1 MTRAPDQRLAD
12 ALALA
17 AAGVPVFPTAPD
29 KRPRVRWRDAAT
41 RDPDV
46 LRQWWRD
53 WPDSLPAVPTGA
65 PSGIW
70 VADLDVSG
78 DGEPVGER
86 SAATLGIVPQAHP
99 CAIRTRRGG
108 WHLPYRWRP
117 DLPRNT
123 ARRLPGI
130 DTRGDGGFVV
140 AWDPA
145 ALAAAA
151 ADQNLPEPPAA
162 LVAALA
168 PEPPPKVNGHDAV
181 TISDRYVAAALD
193 AECRAVGA
201 TPEGMRNITLNRAA
215 FNLGQL
221 VGAHALGRADA
232 ERSLLAAALAC
243 GLPHPEAQ
251 ATIRSGLDA
260 GAQHPRR
267 IDSQKPV
274 ERDRPAATTHPAAD
288 TEDSSGEFP
297 EPASAVV
304 PEAGSDTDALPDL
317 IVNYA
322 DLTATARAL
331 RDILAARPML
341 FDRGGPVRLHHNH
354 TRSGLVATPLTV
366 EGVCIE
372 AHACCQPVVFVQQ
385 KGTEEWTRKR
395 TTLPDRVAR
404 LYLAM
409 NGDHALRPLSAIA
422 STPVLA
428 DDGSISAGEGYDQRT
443 GMFRERCP
451 DLAVPARPSRA
462 DAEAALLHLRGFL
475 RTFCFAD
482 AHRDGDGFT
491 ALAMPPGQDESAALV
506 ALLTAIC
513 RPSLHLVPA
522 LLIRAP
528 AISGAGTGKGLLAR
542 TITAIAFGRAPLA
555 MPPGHDADELDKR
568 ICGAAITAEPVILID
583 NANARTLRSDT
594 LAALITERPARI
606 RPLGKS
612 TLTPITTAILPIV
625 TGNGVQLSEDLA
637 RRFLVVEL
645 DALTEDPEARA
656 FAGNPAAE
664 AETHR
669 AALLAAALTVWR
681 WGRQNAAARRRGRPL
696 GSFETWAAWCR
707 DPLLTL
713 GCADP
718 VERVADVKAEDP
730 QRKLVAEVFAAWW
743 DAHADTPMKAAD
755 LADPVKA
762 ALDPQGRGRQYL
774 ASRVQKLAGTRCGG
788 FAMTA
793 QRGGG
798 QWSVTTYQLRRGG
811 DPLCT
816 P

>member
-1 MTRAPDQRLAD
+1 
-12 ALALA
+12 
-17 AAGVPVFPTAPD
+17 
-29 KRPRVRWRDAAT
+29 
-41 RDPDV
+41 
-46 LRQWWRD
+46 
-53 WPDSLPAVPTGA
+53 
-65 PSGIW
+65 
-70 VADLDVSG
+70 
-78 DGEPVGER
+78 
-86 SAATLGIVPQAHP
+86 
-99 CAIRTRRGG
+99 
-108 WHLPYRWRP
+108 
-117 DLPRNT
+117 
-123 ARRLPGI
+123 
-130 DTRGDGGFVV
+130 
-140 AWDPA
+140 
-145 ALAAAA
+145 
-151 ADQNLPEPPAA
+151 
-162 LVAALA
+162 
-168 PEPPPKVNGHDAV
+168 
-181 TISDRYVAAALD
+181 
-193 AECRAVGA
+193 
-201 TPEGMRNITLNRAA
+201 
-215 FNLGQL
+215 
-221 VGAHALGRADA
+221 
-232 ERSLLAAALAC
+232 
-243 GLPHPEAQ
+243 
-251 ATIRSGLDA
+251 
-260 GAQHPRR
+260 
-267 IDSQKPV
+267 V
-274 ERDRPAATTHPAAD
+274 ERDRPAAATHPAAAPQ
-288 TEDSSGEFP
+288 TASGESP

-304 PEAGSDTDALPDL
+304 PEAGSDAEALPDL
-317 IVNYA
+317 IVTSA

-331 RDILAARPML
+331 RDLLAARPML
-341 FDRGGPVRLHHNH
+341 FDRGGPVRLHPDH
-354 TRSGLVATPLTV
+354 TRGGLVATRLTV

-385 KGTEEWTRKR
+385 KGSEEWTRKR

-409 NGDHALRPLSAIA
+409 SGDHALRPLTAIA

-428 DDGSISAGEGYDQRT
+428 DDGSIGAGEGYDQRT

-451 DLAVPARPSRA
+451 DLAVPARPSRGE
-462 DAEAALLHLRGFL
+462 AEAALLHLRAFL

-482 AHRDGDGFT
+482 AHRDGDGLT

-513 RPSLHLVPA
+513 RPSLHLAPA

-528 AISGAGTGKGLLAR
+528 AISGADTGKGLLAR

-606 RPLGKS
+606 RPLGTS

-664 AETHR
+664 AQTHR

-681 WGRQNAAARRRGRPL
+681 WGRQNAAALQRGRPL

-718 VERVADVKAEDP
+718 ALRIADVKAEDP
-730 QRKLVAEVFAAWW
+730 HRRAAAEAFQAWW
-743 DAHADTPMKAAD
+743 EAHGDRPVKAAD
-755 LADPVKA
+755 LAEPVKA
-762 ALDPQGRGRQYL
+762 VLDPQGRGHQFL
-774 ASRVQKLAGTRCGG
+774 ARRLLNLEGTRCAG
-788 FAMTA
+788 FVLTA
-793 QRGGG
+793 QRGEGHR
-798 QWSVTTYQLRRGG
+798 SVTTYQVQRVVPPPRMARPERHAPDAWRRPAPP
-811 DPLCT
+811 DLPL
-816 P
+816 PHPSPPPHGAGVSSPAAEGAS